1 MKLFHA
7 LPSWLKNKFFLTG
20 MGFLVW
26 MLFFDT
32 QDLVTTHI
40 RQRQELERLEASRAY
55 YTTETGTIRD
65 ELKLMESDPAL
76 LEKYAREKYR
86 MKRDNEDLF
95 IIPDEVR

>member
-1 MKLFHA
+1 
-7 LPSWLKNKFFLTG
+7 

-40 RQRQELERLEASRAY
+40 RQRQELERLEASRTY
-55 YTTETGTIRD
+55 YITETGTIRE
-65 ELKLMESDPAL
+65 ELKLLESDPAF

-95 IIPDEVR
+95 IIADEVR